1 MCAGRLKLGRE
12 GGYGVAILP
21 ALRDRAI
28 ITPRGGYGMTGR
40 KGFLFVP
47 AAILAASP
55 LLGLGT
61 ASARSLEIRTLSD
74 VLPILPEQ
82 TDSILVAQGPY
93 QLPEDPHRLDDPD
106 ALSDADVFRALV
118 TWSINLNDPGYL
130 EPLAHRDLRMAIVAT
145 RHRATSHT
153 PEEPDFIEI
162 VVLADR
168 RGFDL
173 FGSAEGCATYPH
185 GHLLIEGFDVRVVD
199 DDDFPLLFVQPAP
212 QLIVLAN
219 DQDLLRE
226 TLEGLRDARDH
237 KRSVVESSR
246 LWDFVD
252 IHAPVW
258 GIRQFREDADAELST
273 KLTGGPKAVGISMEF
288 VGRDDVWAKI
298 TYELERSQVLT
309 TTGLGE
315 FLGFSTLGL
324 STSEASELRPGIV
337 QFVLKKDDRGESMEM
352 TSVPLFPPFRGGRFL
367 ALEAIFRF

>member
-1 MCAGRLKLGRE
+1 
-12 GGYGVAILP
+12 
-21 ALRDRAI
+21 
-28 ITPRGGYGMTGR
+28 
-40 KGFLFVP
+40 
-47 AAILAASP
+47 
-55 LLGLGT
+55 LGLGT

-74 VLPILPEQ
+74 VLSILPEQ

-93 QLPEDPHRLDDPD
+93 QLPEDPNRLDDPD

-118 TWSINLNDPGYL
+118 TWPTGINDPGSL

-185 GHLLIEGFDVRVVD
+185 GHRIIEGFDVRVVD
-199 DDDFPLLFVQPAP
+199 DDDFPLLLVQPAP